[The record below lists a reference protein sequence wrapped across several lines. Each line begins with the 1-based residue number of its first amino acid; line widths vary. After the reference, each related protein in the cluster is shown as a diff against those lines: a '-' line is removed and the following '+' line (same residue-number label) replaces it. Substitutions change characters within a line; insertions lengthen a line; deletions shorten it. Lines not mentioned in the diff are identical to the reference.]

1 MGNRPSTYEL
11 ISRAF
16 DFVHD
21 LNESGGET
29 DDDFDAALDAF
40 LDESDDKIAAIR
52 SVVQRFGAEEEILQ
66 TEIKRLQD
74 RKKSISNRKATLKAS
89 ALELVKA
96 AIMLPNAPIDRK
108 NDRRLN
114 FDTYSVSVSV
124 SRSVAIEDED
134 AFIHRNRES
143 PLVRTKLS
151 VDRTAVKSALSKG
164 EIKGARLVDSEGL
177 RWS

>member
-74 RKKSISNRKATLKAS
+74 RKKSI
-89 ALELVKA
+89 
-96 AIMLPNAPIDRK
+96 
-108 NDRRLN
+108 
-114 FDTYSVSVSV
+114 
-124 SRSVAIEDED
+124 
-134 AFIHRNRES
+134 
-143 PLVRTKLS
+143 
-151 VDRTAVKSALSKG
+151 
-164 EIKGARLVDSEGL
+164 
-177 RWS
+177 